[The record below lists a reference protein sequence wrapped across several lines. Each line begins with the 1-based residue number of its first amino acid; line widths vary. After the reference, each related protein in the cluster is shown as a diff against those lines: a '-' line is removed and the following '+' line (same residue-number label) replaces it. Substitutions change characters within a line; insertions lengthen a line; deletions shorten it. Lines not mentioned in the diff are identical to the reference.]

1 MFELKAM
8 DRSPNPVLVESL
20 MRQKVEFGAQFF
32 LFTLISN
39 VDAYAEF
46 TVLKML
52 LEAEALQLPHAN
64 QIVEVDDLTG
74 FRRGAGHGG
83 QVQEG

>member
-1 MFELKAM
+1 M
-8 DRSPNPVLVESL
+8 DRSPDTVLMESL

-32 LFTLISN
+32 LFTLMAD
-39 VDAYAEF
+39 VDAHAEPA
-46 TVLKML
+46 VLEML

-64 QIVEVDDLTG
+64 QIVEVDDLTR